1 MSKLRSAKERAN
13 YIVGRHATKTL
24 GTKTGGVI
32 VEKSDKVKSFEGE
45 PYYVSYR
52 KSKTIKRGEYLYDK
66 VEIGITIPC
75 KKDET
80 EKVLKGAIKWV
91 EDKITKTVKQRGV

>member
-1 MSKLRSAKERAN
+1 MSQLRNAKERAN

-24 GTKTGGVI
+24 GTKTGGVA
-32 VEKSDKVKSFEGE
+32 VEKSAKVKTFADE

-52 KSKTIKRGEYLYDK
+52 KSKTIKMGDFLYDK

-75 KKDET
+75 TKEET
-80 EKVLKGAIKWV
+80 EKTLQGAIKWV
-91 EDKITKTVKQRGV
+91 EGKIAKTIEQMGV